1 MQKTYTISE
10 EEYNKMFTI
19 RDDYRKENVLLTKR
33 INELENKL
41 AFIESSAEDVLVIVK
56 DKDKEDRYEFKSKEK
71 DIIRDLI
78 KVNSELREKNEELV
92 NTIKILNQN
101 IENKYLENKNLEE
114 IVEKQVNINDSLVD
128 ENKRK
133 KNEYNLLKNR
143 CFIERVF
150 NFDFIERKQK
160 YK

>member
-78 KVNSELREKNEELV
+78 KVNSEL
-92 NTIKILNQN
+92 
-101 IENKYLENKNLEE
+101 
-114 IVEKQVNINDSLVD
+114 
-128 ENKRK
+128 
-133 KNEYNLLKNR
+133 
-143 CFIERVF
+143 
-150 NFDFIERKQK
+150 
-160 YK
+160 